1 MAFRFKDLMIQVI
14 RQNETGG
21 DEHVCTIASKIG
33 GEPDPAAVM
42 PCTLASM
49 IDPARVMPCTPATY
63 PDSEHCPMQMLAGQ
77 GGGITPAITTVTTVT
92 TVTTLVAGTGRGAAD
107 LSSLK
112 QQLRQALD
120 QVEAQERA
128 SAAQAPAGLPATMEE
143 AEDLERRLREAV
155 EELQAHKKT
164 LQKPAKPGTK
174 AGKGKK

>member
-21 DEHVCTIASKIG
+21 DEQVCTIASKPG
-33 GEPDPAAVM
+33 EEPDPAAVV

-49 IDPARVMPCTPATY
+49 IDPAHVMPCTPATY
-63 PDSEHCPMQMLAGQ
+63 PISEQCPMQMAAAL
-77 GGGITPAITTVTTVT
+77 GGGVTPAITTITTVT
-92 TVTTLVAGTGRGAAD
+92 TVTTLVGGAGRGAAD
-107 LSSLK
+107 LPSLK

-128 SAAQAPAGLPATMEE
+128 AAAQAPAGLPATAEE
-143 AEDLERRLREAV
+143 TDDLERRLREAL

-164 LQKPAKPGTK
+164 LQKPAKQGGK